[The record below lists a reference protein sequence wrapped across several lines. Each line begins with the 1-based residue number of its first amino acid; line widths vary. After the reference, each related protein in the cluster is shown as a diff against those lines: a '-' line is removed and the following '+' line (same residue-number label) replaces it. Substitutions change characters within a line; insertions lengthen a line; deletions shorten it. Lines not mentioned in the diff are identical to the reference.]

1 MPAGH
6 SVFVYPF
13 EGDIAV
19 GELAKQVARGSIAL
33 LGDGGRV
40 VLSASAGP
48 ARLLLVAGRP
58 LHEPVARYGPFVM
71 NTESEIRQA
80 IVDFQA
86 GRF

>member
-1 MPAGH
+1 VPAGH

-13 EGDIAV
+13 EGDVSV
-19 GELAKQVARGSIAL
+19 GEPGKQVTRGSIAL
-33 LGDGGRV
+33 LGDGERV
-40 VLSASAGP
+40 VLAAPTGP
-48 ARLLLVAGRP
+48 ARALLVAGRP

-80 IVDFQA
+80 IADFQT